1 MFKKAR
7 YVLTVYQLGNFT
19 KAAEALYISQPC
31 LSAAIKQ
38 IESEIGARL
47 FDRSTTFVRP
57 TPIGLE
63 YIKTAQQ
70 IVALEDE
77 FAAKAS
83 GVNSLLS
90 GIIRIGGSNY
100 VCAYI
105 LPRMVEAFS
114 KLYPYVT
121 VELTEEHS
129 SHLAEMLSKNEI
141 DITVDSFD
149 SDPKGCVY
157 TPLLEEKILLAAPQD
172 MKSNEKIKQYSIC
185 PSDLYFESHKID
197 SLEAVSIECFRD
209 EKFILLKPGN
219 SMYEHAIRIFKES
232 NVTPPIG
239 LSLDQ
244 LSTALSLCMQGSGCS
259 FVTDTIFKYH
269 KFDNSIYLYNIAE
282 SGSRSFGVAYKKE
295 PYTSKVIKEFVRIAK
310 ESITE

>member
-7 YVLTVYQLGNFT
+7 YVLAVYQSGSFT

-63 YIKTAQQ
+63 YIKAAQQ

-90 GIIRIGGSNY
+90 GTIRIGGSNY
-100 VCAYI
+100 VCSYI

-114 KLYPYVT
+114 KLYPHVT

-129 SHLAEMLSKNEI
+129 SHLAEMLSKGEI

-149 SDPKGCVY
+149 NDPKGCVY
-157 TPLLEEKILLAAPQD
+157 TPLLEEKILLAVPQD
-172 MKSNEKIKQYSIC
+172 IKSNKKIKQYAAY

-197 SLEAVSIECFRD
+197 SLKAVSIECFRD

-219 SMYEHAIRIFKES
+219 SMYEHAIRIFKQN
-232 NVTPPIG
+232 NVTPHIG

-244 LSTALSLCMQGSGCS
+244 LSTALLLCMQGGGCA

-269 KFDNSIYLYNIAE
+269 KFDNSIFLYNIAE
-282 SGSRSFGVAYKKE
+282 STSRSFGVAYKEE

-310 ESITE
+310 ESIT